1 MAGRDGDILGYYVIN
16 FCDAFLD
23 YGSEIL
29 CRRSSEAAR
38 DFERWGEPFTRF
50 FETYISRLE
59 QQNKFPKEQG
69 LC

>member
-1 MAGRDGDILGYYVIN
+1 LSRMLHQHSGNRMAGRDGDILGYYVIN

-38 DFERWGEPFTRF
+38 DFER
-50 FETYISRLE
+50 
-59 QQNKFPKEQG
+59 
-69 LC
+69 